1 MGRLRTIK
9 LLLCL
14 QGCCS
19 YYMVKLRTM
28 TLLLF
33 AEDNQIGYMYDEYK
47 SRPRTT
53 RMALVAN
60 RLICGQAECCGNY
73 KGKLKTT
80 TVLWWLRR

>member
-1 MGRLRTIK
+1 
-9 LLLCL
+9 
-14 QGCCS
+14 
-19 YYMVKLRTM
+19 M

-33 AEDNQIGYMYDEYK
+33 AEDNQISYDDYK
-47 SRPRTT
+47 SRLRTT

-80 TVLWWLRR
+80 RVLWWLRRLAEDH

>member
-1 MGRLRTIK
+1 M
-9 LLLCL
+9 
-14 QGCCS
+14 
-19 YYMVKLRTM
+19 M

-33 AEDNQIGYMYDEYK
+33 AEDNQIGYDDYK
-47 SRPRTT
+47 SRLRTT

-80 TVLWWLRR
+80 RVLW

>member
-1 MGRLRTIK
+1 
-9 LLLCL
+9 
-14 QGCCS
+14 
-19 YYMVKLRTM
+19 M

-33 AEDNQIGYMYDEYK
+33 AEDNQICYGDYK
-47 SRPRTT
+47 SRLRTT

-80 TVLWWLRR
+80 RVLWWLRR